1 MYTTSEDIPSIP
13 FFNSPEE
20 YKQFCQMLIEKG
32 AIPKNKLK
40 NKTKYYGSCRN
51 ADYAVWNAESQKFC
65 YERWKHGI
73 VSIDYVNHFEDDDGY
88 DLFIPIK
95 ECTEEIKEP
104 VKPAVI
110 KPEEPIDG
118 IRARSRNKTF

>member
-1 MYTTSEDIPSIP
+1 
-13 FFNSPEE
+13 
-20 YKQFCQMLIEKG
+20 MLIEKG

-51 ADYAVWNAESQKFC
+51 ANYAIWNAESQKFC

-73 VSIDYVNHFEDDDGY
+73 VS
-88 DLFIPIK
+88 PIK

>member
-1 MYTTSEDIPSIP
+1 
-13 FFNSPEE
+13 
-20 YKQFCQMLIEKG
+20 MLIEKG
-32 AIPKNKLK
+32 AIPKSKLK

-51 ADYAVWNAESQKFC
+51 TNYAIWNAESQKFC
-65 YERWKHGI
+65 YERWKFGI

-95 ECTEEIKEP
+95 ECTEETKEP
-104 VKPAVI
+104 VKPVI

-118 IRARSRNKTF
+118 IRAKKRNKTF